1 MQLFIL
7 KWKYSFSFIWQNS
20 SMQKQY
26 PLIFINFWDHYLEG
40 RKWGNEWNAKW
51 KTFRYSN
58 DPNIARYHFF
68 YIAIVLL
75 FFIYS
80 NLLVRSGGESGSEMA
95 NVEKNENVDE
105 NDMNIFRMKI
115 RQSSSFNL
123 FRYDDIRNMKYPWN
137 FSIVSFLSRSVVA
150 GDWCKIH

>member
-1 MQLFIL
+1 MNETRNEKLFVTPTTPTLHDI
-7 KWKYSFSFIWQNS
+7 
-20 SMQKQY
+20 
-26 PLIFINFWDHYLEG
+26 
-40 RKWGNEWNAKW
+40 
-51 KTFRYSN
+51 T
-58 DPNIARYHFF
+58 FF

-95 NVEKNENVDE
+95 NVEKNENVEE

-123 FRYDDIRNMKYPWN
+123 FRYDDIRNMKYP
-137 FSIVSFLSRSVVA
+137 
-150 GDWCKIH
+150 